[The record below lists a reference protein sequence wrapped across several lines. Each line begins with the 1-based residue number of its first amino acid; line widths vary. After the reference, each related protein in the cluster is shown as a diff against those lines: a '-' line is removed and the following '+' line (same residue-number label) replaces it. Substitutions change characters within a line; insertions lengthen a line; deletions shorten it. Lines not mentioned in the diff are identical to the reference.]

1 MMIND
6 DIIKLILH
14 EFQMVDDFVY
24 TFIRPESVGKDT
36 LIKCSISDGDFLIRI
51 YRDDFTTSEGLEMQ
65 GTLCELLRINGCPVP
80 KRLKT
85 SEGFYFHSI
94 AESKNH
100 LLVTLEEWMPG
111 HEVQVSEL
119 SKQLLRHLGQL
130 LGKMHRIS
138 ESHDLH
144 LNYGTYWG
152 MFGGNFSDKPGV
164 HDDIEVESINLRN
177 ALVKLDVDK
186 QLVNLVFQLFSNKRE
201 ALRQVWSQLPKGVV
215 QGDLSL
221 NNILLN
227 HKGELQAIIDFNIAG
242 EEVFIAHAIG
252 EGIFLGYELLGDQ
265 GDKHYKDFMSAYLE
279 ERPLSPIEE
288 YAFPLI
294 VQVVRPFRFRRI
306 QHIVKHCEAGAR
318 NKVEEELR
326 TIYKLLTTGHFDEN

>member
-14 EFQMVDDFVY
+14 EFQMVDDFIY
-24 TFIRPESVGKDT
+24 TFVRPETVDKDT

-51 YRDDFTTSEGLEMQ
+51 YRDDFTTFEGLEMQ

-94 AESKNH
+94 AESKNQ
-100 LLVTLEEWMPG
+100 LLVTLEQWMPG
-111 HEVQVSEL
+111 QEVEVTDL
-119 SKQLLRHLGQL
+119 SKQLLRHLGQI

-138 ESHDLH
+138 ENHDLH
-144 LNYGTYWG
+144 FNYGTYWG
-152 MFGGNFSDKPGV
+152 MFGGNFSEEPGI

-177 ALVKLDVDK
+177 ALVKVDVDK
-186 QLVNLVFQLFSNKRE
+186 QLVNLVFQLFSNNRE
-201 ALRQVWSQLPKGVV
+201 ALRQVWSQLPKGAV
-215 QGDLSL
+215 QGDLSP
-221 NNILLN
+221 NNILLD
-227 HKGELQAIIDFNIAG
+227 HHGKLQAIIDFNIAG

-252 EGIFLGYELLGDQ
+252 EGIFLSYELLGDQ
-265 GDKHYKDFMSAYLE
+265 GDEHYKDFMSAYLE

-288 YAFPLI
+288 HAFPLI

-306 QHIVKHCEAGAR
+306 QRIVKLCEAGER

-326 TIYKLLTTGHFDEN
+326 TICNLLTKGRIGE